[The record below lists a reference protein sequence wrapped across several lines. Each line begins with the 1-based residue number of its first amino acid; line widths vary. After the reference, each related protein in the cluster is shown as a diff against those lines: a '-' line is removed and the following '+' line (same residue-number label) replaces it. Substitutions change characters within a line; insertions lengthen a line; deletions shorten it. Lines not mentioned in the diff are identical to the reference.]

1 MADHSQLAAIYN
13 NFAKYETA
21 GRSSLYVEICS
32 GMAREPGLL
41 SRLATLPTVKQ
52 QPNLLLAAVKYLY
65 GTASGWP
72 HFRALANDHWQE
84 VQAVIRERRTQTN
97 EPAPCAT
104 LLPLLASL
112 PQPLA
117 LLEVGASAGLCLLP
131 DMYAYDYNGR
141 KVAASAPVAATPP
154 IFRCTATPQTPIP
167 SRNVDVVWRAGL
179 DLSPL
184 DCRNADD
191 ANWLRALVWPGEG
204 ERARL
209 LDEAIAI
216 AQSARPRVE
225 QGDLRHDLVALAR
238 EVPKDATLVI
248 FHTAVL
254 AYVPEAGDR
263 IAFAD
268 VVRGLGA
275 KWVSNESS
283 RLSGAFAKSKSFN
296 ASNVWGNFLLSLD
309 GKPVA
314 YTDAHGTSIEWFP
327 SS

>member
-1 MADHSQLAAIYN
+1 MADHSQLASIYDA
-13 NFAKYETA
+13 FAKYEAA

-32 GMAREPGLL
+32 GIASEPELL
-41 SRLATLPTVKQ
+41 SRLATLPTTKQ

-84 VQAVIRERRTQTN
+84 VQAVIRGRRTQTN
-97 EPAPCAT
+97 EPARCAT

-141 KVAASAPVAATPP
+141 RVAARAPVATTPP

-167 SRNVDVVWRAGL
+167 SRNVDVAWRAGL

-204 ERARL
+204 QRARL

-216 AQSARPRVE
+216 AQTSRPRVE
-225 QGDLRHDLVALAR
+225 QGDLRHDLVALAK
-238 EVPKDATLVI
+238 EAPKDATLVV

-263 IAFAD
+263 VAFANE
-268 VVRGLGA
+268 VRRFGA
-275 KWVSNESS
+275 RWVSNESAK
-283 RLSGAFAKSKSFN
+283 LSEEFARANSFN
-296 ASNVWGNFLLSLD
+296 AANVWGKFLLSLD

-314 YTDAHGTSIEWFP
+314 YTDAHGTSIEWLSYP
-327 SS
+327 